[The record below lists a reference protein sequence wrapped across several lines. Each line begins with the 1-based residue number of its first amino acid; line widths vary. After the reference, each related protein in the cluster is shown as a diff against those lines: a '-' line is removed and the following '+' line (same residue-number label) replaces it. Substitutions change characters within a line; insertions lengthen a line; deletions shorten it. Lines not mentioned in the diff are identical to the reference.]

1 MEKNIIDINV
11 GSSPTNVK
19 TINLK
24 ELNIDPLKVVSS
36 TPINKQDPKWKDKFK
51 PTLNKEGTVLT
62 VQRLDSNSGW
72 GQLLVLEGTLQER
85 KGNKMLII
93 ISSVILLLIVLFLV
107 MKSLG
112 FLSPLQKQQRR
123 KK

>member
-24 ELNIDPLKVVSS
+24 ELNIGPLKIVSA

-51 PTLNKEGTVLT
+51 PTLNKEGTILT

-72 GQLLVLEGTLQER
+72 GQPLVLEGTLQQT
-85 KGNKMLII
+85 KGNKMLMI
-93 ISSVILLLIVLFLV
+93 ISLVILLLILFLV
-107 MKSLG
+107 MRSLG
-112 FLSPLQKQQRR
+112 FLSLLQKQQRR

>member
-19 TINLK
+19 TIDLK
-24 ELNIDPLKVVSS
+24 ELNIGPLKIVSA

-51 PTLNKEGTVLT
+51 PTLNKEGTILT

-72 GQLLVLEGTLQER
+72 GQPLVLEGTLQQT
-85 KGNKMLII
+85 KGNKMLMI
-93 ISSVILLLIVLFLV
+93 ISLVILLLILFLV
-107 MKSLG
+107 MRSLG
-112 FLSPLQKQQRR
+112 FLSLLQKQQRR

>member
-24 ELNIDPLKVVSS
+24 ELNIGPLKIVSA

-51 PTLNKEGTVLT
+51 PTLNKEGTILGAVGVSGASADEDEYCGMFAAILT
-62 VQRLDSNSGW
+62 NPNF
-72 GQLLVLEGTLQER
+72 
-85 KGNKMLII
+85 K
-93 ISSVILLLIVLFLV
+93 IS
-107 MKSLG
+107 
-112 FLSPLQKQQRR
+112 P
-123 KK
+123 

>member
-24 ELNIDPLKVVSS
+24 KLNIGPLKVVSA

-51 PTLNKEGTVLT
+51 PTLNEEGTVLT
-62 VQRLDSNSGW
+62 VQRLDSSSGW
-72 GQLLVLEGTLQER
+72 GQSLVLEGHLRQTAE
-85 KGNKMLII
+85 NKMLLII
-93 ISSVILLLIVLFLV
+93 FLVILLLIILFLT
-107 MKSLG
+107 MSSLG
-112 FLSPLQKQQRR
+112 LLSPLQKQQR
-123 KK
+123 KKK